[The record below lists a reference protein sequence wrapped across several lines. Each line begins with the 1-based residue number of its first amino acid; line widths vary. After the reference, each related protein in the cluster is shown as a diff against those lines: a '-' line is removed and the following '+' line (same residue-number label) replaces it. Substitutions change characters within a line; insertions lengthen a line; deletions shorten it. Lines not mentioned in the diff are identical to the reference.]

1 MAEVTKGSDAT
12 ARDYGIEVADVR
24 IQRAHLP
31 EKRGSCASSSP
42 SARNFLASCDAS
54 GNGASEYEALGGA
67 VACATLWKAGR
78 AFITVRGMK
87 DNRA

>member
-54 GNGASEYEALGGA
+54 GNGASEYEALGGESLA
-67 VACATLWKAGR
+67 LRSGKPVVPSLQSGA
-78 AFITVRGMK
+78 
-87 DNRA
+87 